1 MNPHNIEFASTD
13 NQATATAPWER
24 PKQSTF
30 QDLLIKPDYAA
41 KRFSFPAGATWF
53 RIVPALL
60 GSRGYMLDIHALKYP
75 GGMHLHPK
83 TLKPGAKSVFD
94 HAYAWCKENRPDSLY
109 NKTNKD
115 GYRLLAD
122 PMCLFWILVEEG
134 DKQVSRL
141 VVASGYD
148 GCRGGAAGHGH
159 QIWKLTQERD
169 ELGNL
174 VANPVDAVE
183 GLQICIE
190 KTQPQGTRYPNYTL
204 RIGRVPAPTSQFFDK
219 MDAAE
224 IAALTPLENV
234 VHSPDPEEEW
244 KLLENVI
251 DPETVAEI
259 RAAQK

>member
-75 GGMHLHPK
+75 GGMHIHPK

-94 HAYAWCKENRPDSLY
+94 CAYAWLKANRSDSLY
-109 NKTNKD
+109 TKANKD

-148 GCRGGAAGHGH
+148 GSRGGAAGLGN

-183 GLQICIE
+183 GLQICVE
-190 KTQPQGTRYPNYTL
+190 KTQPQGSRYPSYTL
-204 RIGRVPAPTSQFFDK
+204 RTGRVAAPISQFLDK

-224 IAALTPLENV
+224 ITALTPLENV
-234 VHSPDPEEEW
+234 VHLPDPEEEW
-244 KLLENVI
+244 QLLEKVI